1 MDLFNLCHKNKYV
14 RFNEI
19 VQVILIPSIY
29 DDYIKKNKDFMWYND
44 ESYAIFIQ
52 NERDRLSL
60 KNIYFCKF
68 NILNKNY

>member
-29 DDYIKKNKDFMWYND
+29 DDYIKKIKTLCGIMTNRMLFLYKMKEID
-44 ESYAIFIQ
+44 
-52 NERDRLSL
+52 
-60 KNIYFCKF
+60 
-68 NILNKNY
+68 